1 MVVIPSYVLA
11 LHLYH
16 VLMGT
21 RDWNILCWNIRG
33 INDSD
38 KWEAIR
44 FKIEE
49 CNASIFY
56 LQETKKESFDI
67 RFIQKF
73 APKRFDKFDFC
84 PSVGASGGIL
94 VCWAS
99 SFFFVNV
106 LEKLD
111 FAM

>member
-1 MVVIPSYVLA
+1 MLVFSVC
-11 LHLYH
+11 
-16 VLMGT
+16 
-21 RDWNILCWNIRG
+21 RR
-33 INDSD
+33 
-38 KWEAIR
+38 
-44 FKIEE
+44 
-49 CNASIFY
+49 
-56 LQETKKESFDI
+56 QKKESFDI
-67 RFIQKF
+67 RFIKKF

-84 PSVGASGGIL
+84 PSIGDSGGIL